1 MTDVRRRRQLLI
13 VVLAVALVLLGVLAR
28 HASADRYD
36 PDGQATARG
45 ERDAVVARA
54 KTLAALAM
62 SYDSASA
69 GTDVANVGQNMT
81 PEMRAEYER
90 TLPSPSDREKQASSG
105 AKVVAKVV
113 RAGLI
118 SLTEDEASVLVF
130 VNQQASAKSTTKI
143 LESPTWE
150 IIQLVP
156 GDGHS
161 DGEWLLSGME
171 AP

>member
-1 MTDVRRRRQLLI
+1 MTHARQRRQLLT
-13 VVLAVALVLLGVLAR
+13 VVLAVTLVLLGVLAR
-28 HASADRYD
+28 HASTDRYD
-36 PDGQATARG
+36 PDGQDTSRG
-45 ERDAVVARA
+45 ERAAVVARA
-54 KTLAALAM
+54 KMLAALAM

-69 GTDVANVGQNMT
+69 STDVAKVGQNMT

-150 IIQLVP
+150 IIQLNR
-156 GDGHS
+156 S
-161 DGEWLLSGME
+161 SGEWLLSGME

>member
-1 MTDVRRRRQLLI
+1 MTDVLRRRQLLAA
-13 VVLAVALVLLGVLAR
+13 VLAVALVLLAFLSYR
-28 HASADRYD
+28 ASTDQYD
-36 PDGQATARG
+36 PDGQAIVGR
-45 ERDAVVARA
+45 ERAAVLARA
-54 KTLAALAM
+54 KTLAAQAM

-69 GTDVANVGQNMT
+69 TTEVAKVEQNMT
-81 PEMRAEYER
+81 PDMRAEYER
-90 TLPSPSDREKQASSG
+90 TLPSPSDREKQASTG

-130 VNQQASAKSTTKI
+130 VNQQASAKSTRKV

-150 IIQLVP
+150 IIQLVRS
-156 GDGHS
+156 G
-161 DGEWLLSGME
+161 GEWLLSGME